1 MYPEFLTCTCLGP
14 DFPLTRGGSIQEIL
28 AHLPCLLVSLPCLA
42 FNLMPLLDSV
52 PGPTLHAFL
61 PGGNMAEY
69 VTKKI
74 PYGGGMCMGED
85 EARFFFTQILNAI
98 EYCHQHQVAHR

>member
-1 MYPEFLTCTCLGP
+1 
-14 DFPLTRGGSIQEIL
+14 
-28 AHLPCLLVSLPCLA
+28 
-42 FNLMPLLDSV
+42 
-52 PGPTLHAFL
+52 
-61 PGGNMAEY
+61 MAEY